1 MATWA
6 FGICLVISAV
16 VLIWMAV
23 RNYETTDRY
32 FWTIAVLL
40 PIVILAYWLK
50 TMVVTEEA
58 ALMLF
63 CFIYLD
69 STVLLTVMIFM
80 MLHSIGI
87 KPKLWIKIA
96 AYGLAF
102 FHLFV
107 VWSCVHN
114 DLYFRT
120 ITVTQTDWGSVTKMS
135 GGPLRIF
142 HYVYLALVMAAII
155 AIIILGFIRKGR
167 YSRRALIIYA
177 VLASAGIVIY
187 AVEWAVDIDFSLLP
201 FLYVISEVLIAI
213 EYERIHMHDITY
225 VIAEHQKDHGS
236 RGYAAFDLKRRF
248 LSCNESIFDFWP
260 DLEQLRIDEK
270 IPKGD
275 PLRKIF
281 YSMIDAYEKRGQTTE
296 KYQLGQRTCVLE
308 INPFSFSRNEE
319 KQGYFFDARD
329 ATEEQKSLDIIT
341 TYNERLNEEVE
352 EKTRNIQEMQNKLVS
367 GMANMI
373 ENRDNNTGGHVKRT
387 SDVIRIIIDEI
398 NREGLLP
405 IDRTFANDVVRA
417 APMHDL
423 GKISI
428 ENAILNKPGRLTDEE
443 YAIMKTHAPK
453 SGEMVTILLDGV
465 EEPHFVQV
473 AYNVARHHHERWDGG
488 GYPDGLV
495 GSMIPLEARIMAI
508 ADVYDALSSERC
520 YKDPMPP
527 EIAAKIMVEGMGTQ
541 FDPGMLPV
549 FLGCREKLEAYY
561 QVNK

>member
-32 FWTIAVLL
+32 FWTVAVIL

-58 ALMLF
+58 ALILF

-69 STVLLTVMIFM
+69 STVLLTIMIFM

-87 KPKLWIKIA
+87 EAKVWIRIA
-96 AYGLAF
+96 AYALAF
-102 FHLFV
+102 LHLFV
-107 VWSCVHN
+107 VWTCVHN
-114 DLYFRT
+114 DLYFRS
-120 ITVTQTDWGSVTKMS
+120 IVVTQTDWGSVTKMT
-135 GGPLRIF
+135 GGPLRPF
-142 HYVYLALVMAAII
+142 HFIYLGIVLVAIL
-155 AIIILGFIRKGR
+155 AVLILGFLRKGR
-167 YSRRALIIYA
+167 YSRRSLIIYS
-177 VLASAGIVIY
+177 VLVAAGIVIY
-187 AVEWAVDIDFSLLP
+187 AVEWIVDLDFSLLP
-201 FLYVISEVLIAI
+201 FLYVISEVLIAV

-225 VIAEHQKDHGS
+225 VIAEHQKDHGT
-236 RGYAAFDLKRRF
+236 RGYAAFDARRRF
-248 LSCNESIFDFWP
+248 LSCNAVIFEYWP
-260 DLEQLRIDEK
+260 ELEQLRIDEK
-270 IPKGD
+270 IPKGH
-275 PLRKIF
+275 PLRHIF
-281 YSMIDAYEKRGQTTE
+281 YSMIDAYEKRGETTE
-296 KYQLGQRTCVLE
+296 RYQIGEKTCVLE
-308 INPFSFSRNEE
+308 LNPFSFNKEE
-319 KQGYFFDARD
+319 DVQGYFFDARD
-329 ATEEQKSLDIIT
+329 VTEEQRNMDLVTS
-341 TYNERLNEEVE
+341 YNERLNKEVE
-352 EKTRNIQEMQNKLVS
+352 EKTRSILEMQSKLVS

-387 SDVIRIIIDEI
+387 SDVVRILIEEI
-398 NREGLLP
+398 KKKGPLSKDP
-405 IDRTFANDVVRA
+405 VFANDIVRA

-428 ENAILNKPGRLTDEE
+428 ENGILNKPGRLTDEE
-443 YAIMKTHAPK
+443 YAIMKTHAAK
-453 SGEMVTILLDGV
+453 SGEMVTILLEGV
-465 EEPHFVQV
+465 EEPHFVKV

-495 GSMIPLEARIMAI
+495 GSMIPLEARIMSI

-527 EIAAKIMVEGMGTQ
+527 DVAAKIMIEGMGTQ

-549 FLGCREKLEAYY
+549 FLACREQLEAYY
-561 QVNK
+561 HSNH